1 MKDYNFLIALAVSI
15 LFLSCSDDDSTAAD
29 PIFEFVSFQNE
40 TLTVNEYGASVKHV
54 PVVLSLLSYETSED
68 VTVTLGV
75 TDTNVQEGMDYSL
88 SSKSVVFKKG
98 SFVSDTLY
106 VSTIDNTIGTDE
118 ERSFQIHI
126 ESVSNPDI
134 KIGLGIA
141 NPKKASLKVIIA
153 DDECTETIAVFNSA
167 NLTNTTESGAHSITG
182 TVNGDVVTLKGD
194 LISYSAFPNAV
205 LDVVL
210 TPISTGATKGS
221 ASFDDFGAGT
231 DNDGYVYQFRQI
243 GEGAYD
249 VCTGEITI
257 SFDVYYESGGAWVF
271 WYTSNNVITIP

>member
-1 MKDYNFLIALAVSI
+1 MKNYKFLIALAVSI
-15 LFLSCSDDDSTAAD
+15 LCLSCSDDDSAISD

-40 TLTVNEYGASVKHV
+40 TMTVNENGASIKPV

-75 TDTNVQEGMDYSL
+75 VDTNVQEGTDYNL

-98 SFVSDTLY
+98 SFVSDTVY
-106 VSTIDNTIGTDE
+106 VSTIDNSIGADE
-118 ERSFQIHI
+118 ERSFEINI

-153 DDECTETIAVFNSA
+153 DDECTETTAVFNSG
-167 NLTNTTESGAHSITG
+167 NLTNITEFGTHTITG
-182 TVNGDVVTLKGD
+182 TVSGDKMTLKGD
-194 LISYSAFPNAV
+194 LITYGAFPNAT
-205 LDVVL
+205 LDIVL

-221 ASFDDFGAGT
+221 ATFEDFGAGT
-231 DNDGYVYQFRQI
+231 DNDGYEYQFRQT

-249 VCTGEITI
+249 VCSGEITI
-257 SFDVYYESGGAWVF
+257 SFNVYYEDGGSWVF
-271 WYTSNNVITIP
+271 WYASNNIITIP